1 MSVPMKRTNYRAP
14 REHRVALIVPRPAE
28 LPQVVEANRE
38 LLASYDFQIL
48 GRPVQSLRESAR
60 RSLLVI
66 PYDCTLNA
74 RLGGGQADPSSVL
87 ILTGHQPELYH
98 PGVWLK
104 NFLAGHLARAVGGVA
119 INLNVDNDEAHHLTI
134 KAPVIKEGRVSVVE
148 AAYLQPTGGLPYE
161 ELTEQLLTDGVAD
174 ELRQLG
180 VAEPLCEAVQDYWHR
195 LDGARG
201 RKAYARVV
209 TCARHQLE
217 RQAGLDNLEALVS
230 DMARLPQFRCFM
242 LDLLANL
249 ERFQEAHNGGL
260 RMFREVH
267 HETNPAQPVPDLGR
281 DGPRWEMPFWVWRA
295 GSVRQRLWAER
306 RDDRFLL
313 FIDGQDEPFVQI
325 DRSLLDDGG
334 QGAIQRL
341 DDSETQGVKVRPRA
355 LTLTLFARVFLG
367 DLFIHGLG
375 GAIYDKVTEE
385 IIRSYYGVE
394 PPQAVMATGTMLL
407 PLESLQA
414 SEMERLKLLR
424 RLRDV
429 KHNPD
434 RLMDVKARSDPAAS
448 KLIEEKRSLIEP
460 HGKTSTERS
469 PAWHRLREVNRLL
482 ARRIDR
488 EPQTTRRRLRDI
500 EDKLAQ
506 NALLKNREYT
516 FALHPRSE
524 LIDFYREVT
533 TAAKGC
539 IR

>member
-1 MSVPMKRTNYRAP
+1 MKRANYRAP
-14 REHRVALIVPRPAE
+14 REHRVALIVPRPAQ

-38 LLASYDFQIL
+38 LLASYDFHIL
-48 GRPVQSLRESAR
+48 GRPVQPLRESAR

-66 PYDCTLNA
+66 PYNCTLNA
-74 RLGGGQADPSSVL
+74 RLGGGRIDPSSII
-87 ILTGHQPELYH
+87 ILTGHQPALYH

-104 NFLAGHLARAVGGVA
+104 NFLAGHLVQAIGGVA
-119 INLNVDNDEAHHLTI
+119 INLNVDNDEAHQLTI
-134 KAPVIKEGRVSVVE
+134 KAPVIKDGRVSVVE

-161 ELTEQLLTDGVAD
+161 DLGEELLKDGVAD

-180 VAEPLCEAVQDYWHR
+180 VAAPLCEAVQDYWYR

-201 RKAYARVV
+201 RKSYARVV

-217 RQAGLDNLEALVS
+217 RQAGLDNLETLVS
-230 DMARLPQFRCFM
+230 DMARLAQFRCFM
-242 LDLLANL
+242 LDVLANL
-249 ERFQEAHNGGL
+249 ERFHEAYNGGL

-267 HETNPAQPVPDLGR
+267 HETNPAQPVPNLGR
-281 DGPRWEMPFWVWRA
+281 DVPRWEMPFWVWRT

-313 FIDGQDEPFVQI
+313 FIDGQDGPFVEIERRLLADGGRAAI
-325 DRSLLDDGG
+325 DRLNE
-334 QGAIQRL
+334 A
-341 DDSETQGVKVRPRA
+341 EAQGVKVRPRA
-355 LTLTLFARVFLG
+355 LTLTLFARLFLG

-394 PPQAVMATGTMLL
+394 PAQAVMATGTMLL

-414 SEMERLKLLR
+414 SEMDRLKLLR

-429 KHNPD
+429 KHNPH
-434 RLMDVKARSDPAAS
+434 RLMDVRARSDPAAS
-448 KLIEEKRSLIEP
+448 MLIEERRSLIQP
-460 HGKTSTERS
+460 RGKTSTERS
-469 PAWHRLREVNRLL
+469 TAWHRLREVNRML
-482 ARRIDR
+482 AGRIDG
-488 EPQTTRRRLRDI
+488 EPQTTRRRLRDV

-533 TAAKGC
+533 TVPKGC

>member
-1 MSVPMKRTNYRAP
+1 MTRANYRAP
-14 REHRVALIVPRPAE
+14 REHRVALIVPRPAQ
-28 LPQVVEANRE
+28 LPKVVQANRE
-38 LLASYDFQIL
+38 LLAGYDFQIL

-60 RSLLVI
+60 RLLLVI
-66 PYDCTLNA
+66 PYNCTLNA
-74 RLGGGQADPSSVL
+74 RLGGSPVDPSSII
-87 ILTGHQPELYH
+87 ILTGHQPALYH

-161 ELTEQLLTDGVAD
+161 ELGEHLLIDGVAD

-180 VAEPLCEAVQDYWHR
+180 VAESLCQAVQDYWHR

-201 RKAYARVV
+201 RKSYARVV

-230 DMARLPQFRCFM
+230 DMARLPQYRCFM

-249 ERFQEAHNGGL
+249 ERFQEAYNGSL

-267 HETNPAQPVPDLGR
+267 HERNPAQPVPDLGR
-281 DGPRWEMPFWVWRA
+281 EGARREMPFWVWRT
-295 GSVRQRLWAER
+295 GGTRRRLWAQR
-306 RDDRFLL
+306 RGGCFLL
-313 FIDGQDEPFVQI
+313 FIDGRDEPFVRI

-334 QGAIQRL
+334 PGAIQRL
-341 DDSETQGVKVRPRA
+341 DDAEAQGVKIRPRA
-355 LTLTLFARVFLG
+355 LTLTLFGRVFLG

-385 IIRSYYGVE
+385 IIRTYYGVE

-407 PLESLQA
+407 PLKSYEADVQDRLQ
-414 SEMERLKLLR
+414 LLR

-429 KHNPD
+429 RHNPE
-434 RLMDVKARSDPAAS
+434 RLMDGAARCDPAAS
-448 KLIEEKRSLIEP
+448 TLIEERRSLIE
-460 HGKTSTERS
+460 HRGKTSTERS
-469 PAWHRLREVNRLL
+469 TAWHRLREVNRLL
-482 ARRIDR
+482 AGRIDD
-488 EPQTTRRRLRDI
+488 EPETTRRRLRDV

-506 NALLKNREYT
+506 NALLKNREYA

-524 LIDFYREVT
+524 LIDFYRQVT
-533 TAAKGC
+533 TVAKGC
-539 IR
+539 LR